1 MIKSILILIFVLSI
15 FILIYGIKVVLMFRK
30 EKEKLPEVKP
40 ASMVTGS
47 NIKTSS
53 FIYSKAQS
61 KM

>member
-1 MIKSILILIFVLSI
+1 
-15 FILIYGIKVVLMFRK
+15 MFRK

-61 KM
+61 KMSKYTNLSLLQRK